1 MADPTAG
8 PHARGR
14 NPHMPTTDAAEIRL
28 ALRQALAEVLDR
40 DVPELT
46 GEMRLFADLAMDST
60 DVIELLMTLE
70 QSMGLRVDPDELAAG
85 AFETV
90 ATLTGYLAACLA
102 AAQEPV
108 G

>member
-1 MADPTAG
+1 MPTA
-8 PHARGR
+8 
-14 NPHMPTTDAAEIRL
+14 DAAEIRL
-28 ALRQALAEVLDR
+28 VLRQALAEVLDQ

-46 GEMRLFADLAMDST
+46 EETRLFADLGIDSS

-70 QSMGLRVDPDELAAG
+70 QSTGLKVDPDQLAAG

-90 ATLTGYLAACLA
+90 ATLTGYIAACLA

>member
-1 MADPTAG
+1 MPTA
-8 PHARGR
+8 
-14 NPHMPTTDAAEIRL
+14 DAAEIRL
-28 ALRQALAEVLDR
+28 VLRQALAEVLDR

-46 GEMRLFADLAMDST
+46 EETRLFADLAIDSA

-70 QSMGLRVDPDELAAG
+70 QSMDLKVDPDQLAAG

-90 ATLTGYLAACLA
+90 ATLTGYIAACLA